1 MVARIHHQAGGGV
14 KESVFIVAEAGVNH
28 NGSLEWAKKM
38 VAFAGACGCDAV
50 KFQTF
55 RAERI
60 VSAGAPKC
68 SYQIETTGEEE
79 SQLEMIRRLE
89 LDEAAHRELIRVAG
103 EEGVDFISTPFDE
116 ESATLLASLGVK
128 RIKVPSGEITNLP
141 FLVHVARL
149 RKPILLSTG
158 MAYLSEIDEAV
169 RAIKENSPLRHAQDS
184 LPFLTLLHCLTQ
196 YPAPVEEV
204 NLRCMLTLR
213 EAFKLPV
220 GYSDHTLGIEVP
232 MAAVALGAT
241 VIEKHFTLDR
251 TLPGPD
257 HRASL
262 EPTELKKMV
271 QGIRNI
277 EASLG
282 DGWKTPS
289 ASEFENRER
298 VRKGLVAAKDLK
310 AGHRLGPEDI
320 TAKRPAKGIS
330 PGQKPLVIGSI
341 LQRDIEQDTPI
352 TWEHLLRR

>member
-1 MVARIHHQAGGGV
+1 MNPSNAYI
-14 KESVFIVAEAGVNH
+14 IAEAGVNH
-28 NGSLEWAKKM
+28 NGRLDAAKKM
-38 VAFAGACGCDAV
+38 VAIASACGCDAV

-55 RAERI
+55 RAEKL

-68 SYQIETTGEEE
+68 SYQVETTRAEE
-79 SQLEMIRRLE
+79 SQLEMIRKLE
-89 LDEAAHRELIRVAG
+89 LNEAAHLELVRVAG

-116 ESATLLASLGVK
+116 ESATLLANLGVK
-128 RIKVPSGEITNLP
+128 RIKLPSGEITNLP
-141 FLVHVARL
+141 FLAHVAKL
-149 RKPILLSTG
+149 KKPILLSTG
-158 MAYLSEIDEAV
+158 MTYLSEIDEAV
-169 RAIKENSPLRHAQDS
+169 RAIQGNSPLLHAQGS

-196 YPAPVEEV
+196 YPAPVQEV
-204 NLRCMLTLR
+204 NLKCMLTLR

-220 GYSDHTLGIEVP
+220 GYSDHTLGIEVSL
-232 MAAVALGAT
+232 AAVALGAP

-262 EPTELKKMV
+262 EPAELKEMV

-298 VRKGLVAAKDLK
+298 VRKGLVATKDFK
-310 AGHRLGPEDI
+310 VGHRLQPEDLM
-320 TAKRPAKGIS
+320 AKRPGNGIS
-330 PGQKPLVIGSI
+330 PGQRELVIGAI
-341 LQRDIEQDTPI
+341 LQKDIERDTPI
-352 TWEHLLRR
+352 TWEHLLNR